1 MLPWYYYLTV
11 FMKPSLL
18 CYTFAMN
25 EKKSI
30 AVLGVGNILEFDD
43 GFGVYATKF
52 LEKNYLFTPSIDIIN
67 GGVEGINLLNL
78 FMEHSRIIILDAIDI
93 ADEAGSIYHIPSSKL
108 TGYGLN
114 SGGAHEIGVLQCI
127 DILELMGKELPES
140 FVLGIIPSDVHVEI
154 GLSEVLS
161 ARFEEY
167 ITALLKILQNE
178 GVVWSKK
185 ESPTSLA
192 ELIFEF
198 REARF

>member
-1 MLPWYYYLTV
+1 
-11 FMKPSLL
+11 
-18 CYTFAMN
+18 
-25 EKKSI
+25 
-30 AVLGVGNILEFDD
+30 
-43 GFGVYATKF
+43 
-52 LEKNYLFTPSIDIIN
+52 
-67 GGVEGINLLNL
+67 
-78 FMEHSRIIILDAIDI
+78 
-93 ADEAGSIYHIPSSKL
+93 
-108 TGYGLN
+108 
-114 SGGAHEIGVLQCI
+114 
-127 DILELMGKELPES
+127 MGKELPES